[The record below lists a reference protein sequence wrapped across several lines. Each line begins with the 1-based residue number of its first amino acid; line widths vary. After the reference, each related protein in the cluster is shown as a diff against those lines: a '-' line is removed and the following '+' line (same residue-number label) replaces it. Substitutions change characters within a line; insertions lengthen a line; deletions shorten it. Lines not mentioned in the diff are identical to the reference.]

1 MGTSTKF
8 YIAFILATS
17 AVLGAILVNRIHNS
31 SQHFEPPVTGSDF
44 KLTEIQISQ
53 YKIEA
58 SHGNTE
64 AMWKLYNFYSMWLED
79 DKSAEY
85 WLQQAVKAGDKS
97 AQDII
102 KQRSAP

>member
-1 MGTSTKF
+1 MVTSTKV

-17 AVLGAILVNRIHNS
+17 AVLGVILVNRIYNS
-31 SQHFEPPVTGSDF
+31 SQHFEPPVTGTDF
-44 KLTEIQISQ
+44 QLTEIQISQ
-53 YKIEA
+53 YKVEA
-58 SHGNTE
+58 SQGNTE

-85 WLQQAVKAGDKS
+85 WLQQAAKAGDKS

-102 KQRSAP
+102 NQHSAP

>member
-1 MGTSTKF
+1 
-8 YIAFILATS
+8 
-17 AVLGAILVNRIHNS
+17 
-31 SQHFEPPVTGSDF
+31 
-44 KLTEIQISQ
+44 
-53 YKIEA
+53 
-58 SHGNTE
+58 
-64 AMWKLYNFYSMWLED
+64 MWKLYNFYSMWLED

>member
-1 MGTSTKF
+1 MGKSAKAYT
-8 YIAFILATS
+8 AFILATS
-17 AVLGAILVNRIHNS
+17 AVLGIILINRGFNS
-31 SQHFEPPVTGSDF
+31 SQHFEPPVTGVDF
-44 KLTEIQISQ
+44 KLTESQISQ
-53 YKIEA
+53 YEA
-58 SHGNTE
+58 EAIHGNTE

-85 WLQQAVKAGDKS
+85 WLQQAAKTGDKS